1 MQMSSRKRYPVAKIA
16 RQFSAM
22 MKVDEAR
29 VLQRIG
35 LAPDFFDHEGKGVT
49 AREFYALWQA
59 AFDEVGRDDLAL
71 SLGRQFA
78 QAAFVP
84 AILAFSC
91 SPNIEIGLT
100 RLALFKPLVAP
111 VRLDVRRAGDTVTL
125 DIGSSDPDA
134 PMPPGVA
141 AFELVYFLECARR
154 FTAERIVPLS
164 IEMPDHG
171 GQRDG
176 FADFFGVTPQSG
188 NGARMVLRA
197 ADAELP
203 LISRNDDFWAM
214 LEVDL
219 RRQLAERDAPA
230 SIADRVRATL
240 VDLLPGGDASA
251 EAVSARLNLSKRSLQ
266 RHLKAEGETFQALL
280 DATRSE
286 LSLRYLSQGD
296 MSVEEISYLLAY
308 RDPNSFYRA
317 FQGWTGMTPMQARA
331 LAG

>member
-1 MQMSSRKRYPVAKIA
+1 MSQKKRYPVAKMT
-16 RQFSAM
+16 RQFCAM
-22 MKVDEAR
+22 LKIDEDRLLRR
-29 VLQRIG
+29 VG
-35 LAPDFFDHEGKGVT
+35 LAPDFLDHEGKGVT

-59 AFDEVGRDDLAL
+59 GFDEVRREDLAL

-78 QAAFVP
+78 QAPYVP

-111 VRLDVRRAGDTVTL
+111 VRLRVRRAGDTVAL

-134 PMPPGVA
+134 PMPPGVS

-154 FTAERIVPLS
+154 FTAEHIVPLA
-164 IEMPDHG
+164 IHMPDG
-171 GQRDG
+171 GGPRAG
-176 FADFFGVTPQSG
+176 LEDFFGVSPQPG
-188 NGARMVLRA
+188 DTARMVLRA
-197 ADAELP
+197 ADAERP
-203 LISRNDDFWAM
+203 LISHNDDFWAM

-219 RRQLAERDAPA
+219 RRQLPERDAPV

-240 VDLLPGGDASA
+240 VELLPSGVASA
-251 EAVSARLNLSKRSLQ
+251 DAVSALLNMSKRSLQ
-266 RHLKAEGETFQALL
+266 RHLKAEGETFQTLL

-296 MSVEEISYLLAY
+296 MSVEEISYLLAF

-317 FQGWTGMTPMQARA
+317 FQGWTGMTPMQARGRI
-331 LAG
+331 LQ